1 MKCVNIRHDIVHRNG
16 KDRNG
21 ELRDITK
28 SDVEEVAAKV
38 SELIDNIERQF
49 MPVDETPIELPF

>member
-16 KDRNG
+16 KDKNG

-28 SDVEEVAAKV
+28 SDVEEVATKV
-38 SELIDNIERQF
+38 SELIDNIERQL
-49 MPVDETPIELPF
+49 MSIDETPIELPF